1 MVIRRIKKN
10 TAGLGCVFFC
20 SFLESFKLGAHV
32 DEKFFFVGELGAS
45 FFDKLGWRLFDV
57 ILVAE
62 ALGEGV
68 KLLFAFDDAVL
79 EVVDILSFNVG
90 WELEIDI
97 VVAGDGEM
105 KATGLLFF
113 DKRHSWS
120 LSEMLNEKLV
130 GVHDIVVIE
139 GDWESLGTWN
149 GLIVA
154 ANASNN
160 INELFE
166 IVDAF
171 FVDSV
176 EFWPGGSN

>member
-1 MVIRRIKKN
+1 MVIRRIKKHSRF
-10 TAGLGCVFFC
+10 GLCF
-20 SFLESFKLGAHV
+20 SLLFLESFKLGAQV

-105 KATGLLFF
+105 KTAGLLFF
-113 DKRHSWS
+113 DKRNSWS
-120 LSEMLNEKLV
+120 LGEMLNEKLV
-130 GVHDIVVIE
+130 GIHDIVVKE

-154 ANASNN
+154 ANASDN

-176 EFWPGGSN
+176 EFWPSGSN